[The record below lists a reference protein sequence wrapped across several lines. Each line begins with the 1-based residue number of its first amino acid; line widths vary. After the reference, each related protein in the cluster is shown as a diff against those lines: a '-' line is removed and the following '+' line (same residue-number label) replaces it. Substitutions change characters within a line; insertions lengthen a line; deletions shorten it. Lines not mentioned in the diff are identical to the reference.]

1 MNLYLSLCEC
11 ENLSTVDE
19 DRFLWEVQEDIG
31 IEHVVFMRNVPHGL
45 KYLNTLSPVGGAV

>member
-1 MNLYLSLCEC
+1 M
-11 ENLSTVDE
+11 STVDE